1 MRSSHFLNMS
11 SLSFEERQ
19 FIINCFFEINKSF
32 ILVKR
37 KYYEN
42 LEDDIGHQKKS
53 FSTKLLS
60 FEFNAKMFK
69 KVF

>member
-1 MRSSHFLNMS
+1 MP
-11 SLSFEERQ
+11 
-19 FIINCFFEINKSF
+19 
-32 ILVKR
+32 
-37 KYYEN
+37 N

-53 FSTKLLS
+53 FPTKLLS